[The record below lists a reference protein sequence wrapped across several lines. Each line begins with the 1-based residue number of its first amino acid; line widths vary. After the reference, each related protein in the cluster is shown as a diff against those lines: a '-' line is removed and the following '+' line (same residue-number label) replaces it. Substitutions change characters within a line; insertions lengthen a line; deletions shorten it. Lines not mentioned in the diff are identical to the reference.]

1 MKKSELKNL
10 IREEIK
16 NTLNKDIFYVV
27 MDDATRKYFVKRGSQ
42 HLSKSNT
49 GSLRFK
55 TESEA
60 KAAVDQ
66 LNKKKIK

>member
-1 MKKSELKNL
+1 MNLSELKQ
-10 IREEIK
+10 IIKEEIK
-16 NTLNKDIFYVV
+16 QTLNKDIFYVV

-55 TESEA
+55 TEPEA

-66 LNKKKIK
+66 LNKNK